1 MAQKKPDLSIE
12 FCGKKYINPF
22 LLSSSPVSNS
32 AEMVERA
39 FDAGWGGVVY
49 KTLGSDRLRIDHPS
63 PRMNASHYGS
73 RRLVSVQNVE
83 QITDRPLKENL
94 MDLLYLKKNYP
105 DRRLVHS
112 IMGFA
117 DKEWEYLAK
126 MSEDHGADMLELNFS
141 CPNMTIE
148 GSGHDAGKSFY
159 SLEHYT
165 SIVKRAVNI
174 PVMAKMTPNITD
186 MTETAMAAKNGGI
199 DAISA
204 INTVSGISG
213 IDLDSFIPLPNVFGH
228 GASSG
233 TSGPGMK
240 PIGLRF
246 ISDMAQDPELNL
258 PLSGMGGIETW
269 VDALEYI
276 LCGASI
282 LQVTTGIM
290 HYGYVIVQ
298 DMIEGLSDYMASK
311 GIERISDLVGG
322 TLPKLGKT
330 DLFDLDRQ
338 GVVEY
343 DLDRCVGCGQ
353 CLNVCTDAGGQA
365 LEWDSETRRPRL
377 TEDKCLSCMLCSFVC
392 PVSGLIKFKAMP
404 EGWKRRETAIKDP
417 SLEKELNYEPYVHD
431 GSEGCLI

>member
-1 MAQKKPDLSIE
+1 
-12 FCGKKYINPF
+12 
-22 LLSSSPVSNS
+22 
-32 AEMVERA
+32 
-39 FDAGWGGVVY
+39 
-49 KTLGSDRLRIDHPS
+49 
-63 PRMNASHYGS
+63 
-73 RRLVSVQNVE
+73 
-83 QITDRPLKENL
+83 
-94 MDLLYLKKNYP
+94 
-105 DRRLVHS
+105 
-112 IMGFA
+112 MGFA

-148 GSGHDAGKSFY
+148 GSGDQAGKSFY
-159 SLEHYT
+159 DIEHYT
-165 SIVKRAVNI
+165 SIVKKAVSI

-186 MTETAMAAKNGGI
+186 MTETAMAAKNGGA

-213 IDLDSFIPLPNVFGH
+213 IDLDSLVPQPNVFGR

-233 TSGPGMK
+233 TSGPGVK

-246 ISDMAQDPELNL
+246 ISDMAKDENLNL

-269 VDALEYI
+269 IDALQY
-276 LCGASI
+276 LLVGAST

-298 DMIEGLSDYMASK
+298 DMIEGLSDYMASR
-311 GIERISDLVGG
+311 GIMKLEDLIGA

-330 DLFDLDRQ
+330 ELFDLDRQ

-343 DLDRCVGCGQ
+343 NLDKCVGCGQ

-365 LEWDSETRRPRL
+365 LSWDAEKRRP
-377 TEDKCLSCMLCSFVC
+377 EMNENKCLSCMLCSFVC
-392 PVSGLIKFKAMP
+392 PVSGLIKYKAMP
-404 EGWKRRETAIKDP
+404 EGWKRDETIIRDP
-417 SLEKELNYEPYVHD
+417 SLEKELKYEPYVHD
-431 GSEGCLI
+431 GDPGCLV